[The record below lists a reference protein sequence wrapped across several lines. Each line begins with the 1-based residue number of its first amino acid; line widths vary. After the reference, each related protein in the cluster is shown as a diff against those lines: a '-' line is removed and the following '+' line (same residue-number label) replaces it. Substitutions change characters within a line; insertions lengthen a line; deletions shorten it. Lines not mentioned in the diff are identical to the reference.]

1 MKKVLIVISCLGVGG
16 GERSLINLLNEF
28 DYMKYEVDL
37 LTLNDSGLLS
47 NQIPEKVN
55 KIINEFITEV
65 NKIFGE
71 RVKKIILYGSYAR
84 GDFNKNSD
92 IDIMILTDFTDD
104 EIVQC
109 RSEIVQLAYNIEWNN
124 KFNIHLSPL
133 VKNIDRFNY
142 WLEALPFYMNVQNE
156 GVVLSES

>member
-1 MKKVLIVISCLGVGG
+1 MNNKNLRVMESEEFMKK
-16 GERSLINLLNEF
+16 
-28 DYMKYEVDL
+28 
-37 LTLNDSGLLS
+37 
-47 NQIPEKVN
+47 IPEKVN

-156 GVVLSES
+156 GVILSES